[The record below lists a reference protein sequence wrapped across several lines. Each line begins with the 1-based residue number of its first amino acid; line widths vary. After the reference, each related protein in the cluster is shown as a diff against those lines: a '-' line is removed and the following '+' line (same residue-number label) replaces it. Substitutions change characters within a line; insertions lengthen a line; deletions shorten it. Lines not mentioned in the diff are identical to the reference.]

1 MDIRAYIKQNEGF
14 RDTIYLDTEGVS
26 TIGWGHNLQNPIPTE
41 AANII
46 FESDLVQV
54 STWVF
59 ALLNPKI
66 GSFKYRTI
74 ALVDMMFNL
83 GPTRF
88 QEFKKMIAAIKA
100 EDWEKAAD
108 EALDS
113 KWAKQVGDRAVRDA
127 YMLRH
132 NKPWDEAK
140 GE

>member
-1 MDIRAYIKQNEGF
+1 MDIRAYIKQNEGLKDSLYF
-14 RDTIYLDTEGVS
+14 DSEDIP
-26 TIGWGHNLQNPIPTE
+26 TIGYGHNLTVPIPQAAIE
-41 AANII
+41 AI
-46 FESDLVQV
+46 FEDDFMTATRQV
-54 STWVF
+54 GRFVSIKEENLYRWV
-59 ALLNPKI
+59 
-66 GSFKYRTI
+66 

-88 QEFKKMIAAIKA
+88 ATFEKMITAIKA

-127 YMLRH
+127 YMLRY